1 MLTGFNLSGSNSERR
16 KIFREHRAA
25 HYDEFHMVKEL
36 RRKGSFLEEESDEEI
51 KDNGKNVGPSGS
63 ASSITAAVKDMDIKE
78 FSQPANGS

>member
-1 MLTGFNLSGSNSERR
+1 
-16 KIFREHRAA
+16 
-25 HYDEFHMVKEL
+25 MVKEL